1 MHMYRWD
8 DIQTGEELGSQADQ
22 TWGETV
28 MRGLLFL
35 FTSLVLSSAAL
46 GQERPLFT
54 DIALAPGNVLK
65 GKLVN
70 GNGSAKTHQELVIID
85 MRAKQEISRLV
96 TAEDGTF
103 TTQLP
108 RGGIYALTAD
118 DGTTIVRAWTPEAA
132 PPSATSAILIVCEP
146 ERIRGQRFRGGDNV
160 RTMAA
165 LTAAVGVGYMV
176 YILAD
181 NKSSS

>member
-1 MHMYRWD
+1 MYRRD
-8 DIQTGEELGSQADQ
+8 DIQIGEEPGSQADQ
-22 TWGETV
+22 TSGETV

-35 FTSLVLSSAAL
+35 FTSLILSGLAL
-46 GQERPLFT
+46 GDERPLFT
-54 DIALAPGNVLK
+54 DIALAPGNVLI

-70 GNGSAKTHQELVIID
+70 GNGAAKTHQELVIVD
-85 MRAKQEISRLV
+85 MRTKQEISRLV

-103 TTQLP
+103 SAQLP

-118 DGTTIVRAWTPEAA
+118 NGTTIVRAWTPEAA
-132 PPSATSAILIVCEP
+132 PPSATSAILIVCAP
-146 ERIRGQRFRGGDNV
+146 ERIRGQRPRGGDNV

-176 YILAD
+176 YIAAD